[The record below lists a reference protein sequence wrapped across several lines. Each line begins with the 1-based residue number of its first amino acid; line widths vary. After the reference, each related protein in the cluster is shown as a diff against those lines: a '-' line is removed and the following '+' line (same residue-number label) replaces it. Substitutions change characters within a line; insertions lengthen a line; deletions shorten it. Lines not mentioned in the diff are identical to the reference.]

1 MSIYNLR
8 YPPQTYYINSFDRLS
23 GSSTN
28 FTCKKLE
35 LNNQPFT
42 HCCVKQVGI
51 PKVFPNIPTSY
62 NTFTLKEGAVS
73 RTITLEVGYY
83 NKNTMIAELPA
94 LLNSASALNG
104 NNWIYTMSY
113 RTALQVQNFKFTFSV
128 SGNGGS
134 QPSFIFT
141 DDQIWLQLGFDVG
154 THVFTSSSLTSVNI
168 INFNP
173 TSKLYIRSDL
183 VSSSNDNILQE
194 ILSVDLVGFGSSI
207 FYQNQG
213 NLDLESK
220 QLVGNQK
227 DTFNI
232 QLVNENDQLVDLQG
246 QDWSFSIIFYVRQD
260 TQELIREDLKIKTFE
275 RMYQSEEQR
284 LSDIIPTISEGVD
297 ITTRL

>member
-1 MSIYNLR
+1 
-8 YPPQTYYINSFDRLS
+8 
-23 GSSTN
+23 
-28 FTCKKLE
+28 
-35 LNNQPFT
+35 
-42 HCCVKQVGI
+42 
-51 PKVFPNIPTSY
+51 VFPNIPTSF

-83 NKNTMIAELPA
+83 NKNTMIAVLPA

-104 NNWIYTMSY
+104 NNWVYTMSY
-113 RTALQVQNFKFTFSV
+113 RTALQIQDFKLTFNV

-141 DDQIWLQLGFDVG
+141 DDQIWLQLGFNVG
-154 THVFTSSSLTSVNI
+154 TSVFVADSLTSTNI

-183 VSSSNDNILQE
+183 TGSSTDNILQE

-220 QLVGNQK
+220 QLVGNGK

-232 QLVNENDQLVDLQG
+232 QLINENNQLVDLQG
-246 QDWSFSIIFYVRQD
+246 QDWSFSVIFYVRQD
-260 TQELIREDLKIKTFE
+260 TQELIREDLRIKSLE
-275 RMYQSEEQR
+275 RLYKNEEKSIEEIFNEKQN
-284 LSDIIPTISEGVD
+284 L
-297 ITTRL
+297 